1 MFIILI
7 QNSLASALLETEPP
21 LPLNNDDPE
30 KFHCRRK
37 QPCEGGRGGEKE
49 GGLSKN
55 YSFLPRKCASVP
67 AANTP
72 VEDCS

>member
-1 MFIILI
+1 MGHLSVMLIILI

-37 QPCEGGRGGEKE
+37 QPCEKGEERGKGGGSFKE
-49 GGLSKN
+49 LFFS
-55 YSFLPRKCASVP
+55 
-67 AANTP
+67 T
-72 VEDCS
+72 